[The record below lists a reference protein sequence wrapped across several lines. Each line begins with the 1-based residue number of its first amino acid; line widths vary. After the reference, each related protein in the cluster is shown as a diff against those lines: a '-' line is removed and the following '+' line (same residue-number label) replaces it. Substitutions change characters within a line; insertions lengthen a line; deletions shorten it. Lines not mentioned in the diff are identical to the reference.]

1 MNKADMLFALL
12 KAMLTEMS
20 KGALISDIPQLIAAW
35 SRLWDEYKAI
45 DFLALPFPI
54 SEAEGDVGQLKTT
67 RSPSALMMSRVK
79 QAYPWYV
86 ELDEQAQEQW
96 LAMAGPGHPWSVMAG
111 RANRPQKAKLI
122 RTRRHL
128 SVNHA
133 DSNG

>member
-1 MNKADMLFALL
+1 MLKNEKKKTKMNKADMLFALL

-35 SRLWDEYKAI
+35 SRLWDEYHAI

-54 SEAEGDVGQLKTT
+54 REAEGDVGQLKTT

-96 LAMAGPGHPWSVMAG
+96 LAMAGHGQSWPAAQIAHK
-111 RANRPQKAKLI
+111 RQN
-122 RTRRHL
+122 
-128 SVNHA
+128 
-133 DSNG
+133 